1 VTVVE
6 NGRCR
11 VFRGSG
17 MIDAVYGNGLEKAVY
32 IRYVTFRKVCYLGI
46 VLEK

>member
-1 VTVVE
+1 MPFMEMV
-6 NGRCR
+6 
-11 VFRGSG
+11 
-17 MIDAVYGNGLEKAVY
+17 LEKAVY